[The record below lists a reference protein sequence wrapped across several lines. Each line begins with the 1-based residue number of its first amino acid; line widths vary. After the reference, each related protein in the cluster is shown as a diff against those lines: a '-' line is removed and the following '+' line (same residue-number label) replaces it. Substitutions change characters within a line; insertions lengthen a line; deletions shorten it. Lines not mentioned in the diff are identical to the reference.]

1 MRIRIPFRARLGGGR
16 NLILLGVIL
25 VTTVAGLGLLPADP
39 KDPPGKA
46 VVPFELL
53 PTNHMLVTAQING
66 KGPYRLIFDVGSPV
80 TLLNNKTSEAAGVV
94 QPDAPRAF
102 LFGMRGEAEVDRLQV
117 GDLKADDVPVLVL
130 DHPLLKAMGQLL
142 KRPIDGLVGYTFFA
156 RYKTTIDYQ
165 AKRMTFE
172 PVDFEVRNLMKDLP
186 DRLAGPK
193 VARQRVLAPGGL
205 WGLNVGAPSGGVA
218 AAGVPILAVLPG
230 SPAAEAGLKSGDV
243 LTTLDGRWTASV
255 TDAYAAAAR
264 APSGRAVPVVVLRD
278 GQELTLSVAPRPG
291 I

>member
-1 MRIRIPFRARLGGGR
+1 MIHRLRVLTIGVVLAATAAVVLGRA
-16 NLILLGVIL
+16 
-25 VTTVAGLGLLPADP
+25 PADP
-39 KDPPGKA
+39 QAPGGGA

-53 PTNHMLVTAQING
+53 PTNHMLVTAKING

-80 TLLNNKTSEAAGVV
+80 TLLNNKTGEAARVV
-94 QPDAPRAF
+94 KADAPRAF
-102 LFGMRGEAEVDRLQV
+102 LFGMRGEAEVERLQV
-117 GDLKADDVPVLVL
+117 GDLTAEDVPVLVM

-142 KRPIDGLVGYTFFA
+142 GRPIDGLVGYTFFA

-165 AKRMTFE
+165 ARRMSFE
-172 PVDFEVRNLMKDLP
+172 PVAFKVRNLMKDLP

-193 VARQRVLAPGGL
+193 VARQRILAPGGL
-205 WGLNVGAPSGGVA
+205 WGLNVDEPADGVA
-218 AAGVPILAVLPG
+218 AAGVPIRAVLPG
-230 SPAAEAGLKSGDV
+230 SPAAEAGLKPGDV

-255 TDAYAAAAR
+255 ADAYAAAAL

-278 GQELTLSVAPRPG
+278 GRELALAVTPRPG